1 VSLVCAAA
9 DRHAVLGQFD
19 PTKRHLPFMGEG
31 TCDAPVELEN
41 GYISVHC
48 LGPKQTLAP
57 GEVRCSALAGA
68 CGAGRARLLILSPPQ
83 ACDCTAWFLPA

>member
-1 VSLVCAAA
+1 MSLVCAAA
-9 DRHAVLGQFD
+9 DRNAVLGQFD

-31 TCDAPVELEN
+31 SCDAPVELEN

-57 GEVRCSALAGA
+57 GEVRWQRPRWCLCCRTCEAADVVATSGM
-68 CGAGRARLLILSPPQ
+68 
-83 ACDCTAWFLPA
+83 